1 MTGLDSAQL
10 QNPQN
15 SAQSSLIFNKGQE
28 VEVSSDDD
36 GFRDAWYVATILES
50 PSKSASKKRKKVM
63 VEYKTLV
70 MEYGSAPLKELVDP
84 GYIRPLPPDD
94 SHSGDRVFQENDVV
108 DARYRDGWWT
118 GVVRK
123 VLERSRYRVY
133 FNNPPDVIDFDG
145 KDLRTHWKWVD
156 ANWVA
161 PEKQQMAGSAFSS
174 GTAVEVN
181 IDKENVR
188 DAWFPAVV
196 IKDNGDN
203 TFLVKYQSSKNSDEA
218 GTKVIVDSLHI
229 RPIPP
234 RYADRNFELLE
245 KVDAQYDFGWRA
257 GVITKLLSG
266 RRYNVFFKQGNEDK
280 ELNYS
285 EIRPHVEWKDGQWIC
300 KSKEVM
306 IASNNNKLLGNAH
319 NCIDSPD
326 MSMKGEELGAIE
338 GKNEDKSPCS
348 SSIRNM
354 MEQSAH
360 CNEKSPSHMLPPSK
374 KVKLAAP
381 NGTGVHSCP
390 SKKSTIED
398 AVDVPLSVTTLPLM
412 KMPIEISTGET
423 LRGLVTPRTG
433 GKRTRYSKKPM
444 IGDQTAAKTESPTG
458 KRAVVPKAN
467 GGLIRIKELP
477 KKSKRLKFAELDGQK
492 VDIVTRKG
500 RLTKSPFRSPQVSA
514 AVDVAIQN
522 KNEIEDKMKDGIP
535 VVIALEAREMR
546 HSQHDCPSQLS
557 GEETLKLMR
566 DQKKNLS
573 DSVGGKIMGLNQH
586 KYVGSSQRRKRG
598 RPRKLV
604 VVSLK
609 TSEAGKEDHGIQ
621 DVSNEVVVKDRTSKE
636 VEMPIQTRVE
646 STVSQAAS
654 REKTAEV
661 SETDCMAK
669 EVEMA
674 IPSVSKNVAD
684 DDQPLSTWIGGMHSS
699 ASAEELRLS
708 SGRPSNGW
716 NEARGRHVDLAIVS
730 SVIDAQGDTA
740 PNGNQCLP
748 FVKRSPVWK
757 TIESMEVFQIM
768 PQKPHFQ
775 PLADSKE
782 EYREGS
788 AIGIMVTF
796 ASLFE
801 KITSLQFDDSKSILE
816 STLESLSDLEMHGFD
831 VTMLRDRV
839 NELLSIKYG
848 KEELLNESKDVG
860 RQIMEH
866 TDERSKL
873 EAKIN
878 DIEKKVLEL
887 QEELVASKSKMESKD
902 LEITRLQS
910 HMDSVNVQIK
920 DSQYNFEKIA
930 SAPWKLV

>member
-609 TSEAGKEDHGIQ
+609 TSEA
-621 DVSNEVVVKDRTSKE
+621 
-636 VEMPIQTRVE
+636 
-646 STVSQAAS
+646 VSQAAS